1 MRCRRC
7 KGLLVKERI
16 YDLYDTQL
24 HLDAWRCV
32 ACGDVLDA
40 LILRN
45 RAARKTQSC

>member
-7 KGLLVKERI
+7 NGLLVKERF
-16 YDLYDTQL
+16 YDLHGTQL

-32 ACGDVLDA
+32 ACGDVLDP

-45 RAARKTQSC
+45 RVARKAQ